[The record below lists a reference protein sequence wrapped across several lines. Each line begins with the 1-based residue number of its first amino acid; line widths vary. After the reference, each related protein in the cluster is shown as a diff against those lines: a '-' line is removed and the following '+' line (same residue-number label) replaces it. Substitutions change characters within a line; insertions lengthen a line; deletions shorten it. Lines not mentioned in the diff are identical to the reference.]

1 MLSGGAGAGDG
12 DPPVLYFPDSL
23 SSFRSDHYQVIIDSI
38 RAEWFANSV
47 RGTSVHTH
55 CVSQGM
61 YCVLNLRGDA

>member
-38 RAEWFANSV
+38 LDGEFANSV
-47 RGTSVHTH
+47 RAVETVELW
-55 CVSQGM
+55 M
-61 YCVLNLRGDA
+61 DALLN